1 MDGPKRT
8 HRGLKIL
15 LLRYKQKRLLFESA
29 TSLEI
34 PTQFEN
40 IKTFTV
46 NLAVSQKHFSLDNF
60 FIIHYLKMIKCFISF
75 GRDINRICDTSLSTY
90 SLLFNSLDSFCR
102 LSGFLM
108 KSLLHL

>member
-8 HRGLKIL
+8 HRGPKIL

-46 NLAVSQKHFSLDNF
+46 NLAGISKAFFS
-60 FIIHYLKMIKCFISF
+60 
-75 GRDINRICDTSLSTY
+75 
-90 SLLFNSLDSFCR
+90 
-102 LSGFLM
+102 
-108 KSLLHL
+108 